1 MDGKKHPPD
10 RLDSQPHPDAPPSE
24 EELTASARLRDAL
37 EDPSQALGQNP
48 DADLARALALAHAP
62 RDIDPQEHK
71 AIVERA
77 IVEGTRR
84 AKKANTQQRGVVI
97 RVTFAMG
104 AIVAVAA
111 SILLFFNMRV
121 PAPAVL
127 ELAVTR
133 STQSL
138 FPERFPQVG
147 GESARIDRIAMAR
160 SADLRENRFARW
172 GVR

>member
-10 RLDSQPHPDAPPSE
+10 LHDDPDAPPSE

-37 EDPSQALGQNP
+37 EDPSHALGQNAE
-48 DADLARALALAHAP
+48 ADLARALALAHAP
-62 RDIDPQEHK
+62 RDIDPKEHK

-84 AKKANTQQRGVVI
+84 AKKQQRGVVI
-97 RVTFAMG
+97 RVTFG
-104 AIVAVAA
+104 VSAIVAVAA

-121 PAPAVL
+121 PAPAAL

>member
-10 RLDSQPHPDAPPSE
+10 LHDDPDAPPSE

-37 EDPSQALGQNP
+37 EDPSKP
-48 DADLARALALAHAP
+48 SPEADLARALALAHSP
-62 RDIDPQEHK
+62 RDIDPKEHK
-71 AIVERA
+71 AIVDRA
-77 IVEGTRR
+77 IIEGARR
-84 AKKANTQQRGVVI
+84 AKKQQRGVVI
-97 RVTFAMG
+97 RVTFG
-104 AIVAVAA
+104 VSAIVAVAA
-111 SILLFFNMRV
+111 SVLFVFNLRA
-121 PAPAVL
+121 PAPAAMA
-127 ELAVTR
+127 LAVTR
-133 STQSL
+133 STQPL

>member
-1 MDGKKHPPD
+1 MDGKNPPPD
-10 RLDSQPHPDAPPSE
+10 LHDDPDAPASE

-37 EDPSQALGQNP
+37 EDPSKP
-48 DADLARALALAHAP
+48 SSDAELARSLALSHAP
-62 RDIDPQEHK
+62 RDIDPKEHR
-71 AIVERA
+71 AIVDRA
-77 IVEGTRR
+77 IVEGARR
-84 AKKANTQQRGVVI
+84 AKRQQRGVVI
-97 RVTFAMG
+97 RVTFG
-104 AIVAVAA
+104 VSAIVAIAA

-121 PAPAVL
+121 PAPAAL

>member
-10 RLDSQPHPDAPPSE
+10 LLESPPHPDAPPSE

-37 EDPSQALGQNP
+37 EDPSPVLGRSP

-62 RDIDPQEHK
+62 RDIDPNEHR

-84 AKKANTQQRGVVI
+84 RRKQQRGVVI
-97 RVTFAMG
+97 RVTFG
-104 AIVAVAA
+104 VSAIVAVAA
-111 SILLFFNMRV
+111 SILLFLDMRV
-121 PAPAVL
+121 PTPAAL

>member
-10 RLDSQPHPDAPPSE
+10 LLDSQPHPDAPASE

-37 EDPSQALGQNP
+37 EDPSPVLGRSP
-48 DADLARALALAHAP
+48 EADLARSLALSHAP
-62 RDIDPQEHK
+62 RDIDPKEHR
-71 AIVERA
+71 AIVDRA
-77 IVEGTRR
+77 IVEGARR
-84 AKKANTQQRGVVI
+84 AKKRQRGVVI
-97 RVTFAMG
+97 RVTFG
-104 AIVAVAA
+104 VSAIVAVAA
-111 SILLFFNMRV
+111 SVLFYFNVRG
-121 PAPAVL
+121 PAPVAM

-133 STQSL
+133 STQPL